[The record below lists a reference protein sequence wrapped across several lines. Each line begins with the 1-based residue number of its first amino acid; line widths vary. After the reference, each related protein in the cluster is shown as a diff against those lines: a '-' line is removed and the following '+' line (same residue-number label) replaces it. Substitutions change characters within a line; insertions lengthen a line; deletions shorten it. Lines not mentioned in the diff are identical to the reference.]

1 MVVIMLI
8 MLVLIMMVLMMLV
21 LMMLVLMML
30 VLIMMV
36 VKATS
41 LTGPAIRE
49 VPVSAMAWQPPEQK
63 VVWTQFLDLSFF
75 ALIIFSYFLTMMV
88 TVMSTLPMVIES
100 IENCQ

>member
-1 MVVIMLI
+1 MVVMMLI
-8 MLVLIMMVLMMLV
+8 MLVLMMLV
-21 LMMLVLMML
+21 LMMLVSIML

-63 VVWTQFLDLSFF
+63 VVWT
-75 ALIIFSYFLTMMV
+75 
-88 TVMSTLPMVIES
+88 
-100 IENCQ
+100 

>member
-1 MVVIMLI
+1 MIVMMLI
-8 MLVLIMMVLMMLV
+8 MLVLMMLV
-21 LMMLVLMML
+21 LMMLVSIML

-63 VVWTQFLDLSFF
+63 VVWTQFLDLSYF
-75 ALIIFSYFLTMMV
+75 FLTMIDHCDEHLAHCDRV
-88 TVMSTLPMVIES
+88 H
-100 IENCQ
+100 